1 MIDSSLM
8 RLYRHRELAWE
19 MAVREA
25 QSVYKGSIF
34 GIAWLALKPLIQTA
48 VPLVLISTTWHA
60 AGGEGLNQLDLAA
73 YMLAGMIP
81 WQILSRVLEESTQL
95 VRDRTNLV
103 KQVPFPLET
112 LPLMSLLTSFIGA
125 SVSLAVWL
133 MLALYLGKFSWTCL
147 LLPIPV
153 VLLEI
158 LIIGL
163 SWGLMM
169 VGVVI
174 KDIRNVVGLAL
185 SLCVFL
191 SPVIL
196 VQNKVSSRV
205 WFVVLL
211 NPLSHVVIAF
221 RDVLY
226 GEWHPVSWF
235 IFVSSA
241 MVSWYIGATIL
252 RRTRLWINDLI

>member
-1 MIDSSLM
+1 MTDSSLL

-19 MAVREA
+19 MSVREA
-25 QSVYKGSIF
+25 QAVYKGSIF
-34 GIAWLALKPLIQTA
+34 GIAWLAFKPLLQTA
-48 VPLVLISTTWHA
+48 VPIVLISTTWHH
-60 AGGEGLNQLDLAA
+60 AGGAPLNQLKLAA

-81 WQILSRVLEESTQL
+81 WQILSRGLEESTQL

-103 KQVPFPLET
+103 KQIQFPLET
-112 LPLMSLLTSFIGA
+112 LPLMSFLTSMIGA
-125 SVSLAVWL
+125 AVSLTVWIILAVIL
-133 MLALYLGKFSWTCL
+133 NQFSWTCL
-147 LLPIPV
+147 LLPIPL

-169 VGVVI
+169 VGVLL
-174 KDIRNVVGLAL
+174 KDIRNVVSLGLF
-185 SLCVFL
+185 LCGYL

-196 VQNKVSSRV
+196 SEKLVSERV
-205 WFVVLL
+205 WFTILL

-226 GEWHPVSWF
+226 GDWHPESWL
-235 IFVSSA
+235 IFVVTA
-241 MVSWYIGATIL
+241 LFSWWIGSGIL
-252 RRTRLWINDLI
+252 RRNRLWINDLI